1 LEEAPAAVVFGEGG
15 GVVLVGRHPDPH
27 GIRTIVLAPLQ
38 PPPAPV
44 VRAFPRGAGP
54 GDGTLPDTTGR
65 TSVRRSAPPTARG
78 KLVVEHGVEA
88 HVLGGQDAVEG
99 LGLGHG
105 AREAFND
112 GPEVLKHIEM
122 SLDLARRQWLEEK
135 ETGRP

>member
-1 LEEAPAAVVFGEGG
+1 MFGEGG
-15 GVVLVGRHPDPH
+15 VSCVSRHPDPH
-27 GIRTIVLAPLQ
+27 GIRPIVLAPLQ

-44 VRAFPRGAGP
+44 VRSLPPAGP
-54 GDGTLPDTTGR
+54 GLEMGHCLTRPR
-65 TSVRRSAPPTARG
+65 EPASAEARHQLLEG

>member
-1 LEEAPAAVVFGEGG
+1 
-15 GVVLVGRHPDPH
+15 
-27 GIRTIVLAPLQ
+27 
-38 PPPAPV
+38 
-44 VRAFPRGAGP
+44 
-54 GDGTLPDTTGR
+54 
-65 TSVRRSAPPTARG
+65 
-78 KLVVEHGVEA
+78 
-88 HVLGGQDAVEG
+88 VLGGQDAVEG